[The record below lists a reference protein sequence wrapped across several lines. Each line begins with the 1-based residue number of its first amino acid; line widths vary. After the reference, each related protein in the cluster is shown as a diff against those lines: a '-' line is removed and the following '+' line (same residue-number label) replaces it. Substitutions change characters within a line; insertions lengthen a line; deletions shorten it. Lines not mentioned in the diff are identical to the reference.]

1 MKTLLIAYISVHHKN
16 TEQVA
21 KVMAEELGA
30 DLVSIGQTRPETLTG
45 YDLIGFGSGIFYGK
59 FHRTLLQF
67 VEGLHTVT
75 GTRAFIF
82 STSGDGKVEHHAAF
96 KAVSY
101 THLRAHE
108 TPEHLVCRLLLE
120 KKKKKP

>member
-30 DLVSIGQTRPETLTG
+30 DRASIDQTRPETLTG

-120 KKKKKP
+120 TKHNTK